1 MDDFEK
7 ELKQGFLEEAAQLL
21 SDAEQCF
28 LVLESNPAETAST
41 LDKIFRIAHNL
52 KGSSKAV
59 GFDDIGVFT
68 HRWES
73 FLLKLKNGEIPV
85 NSGVINLLLLCNDHV
100 RLMVDALK
108 SDLEART
115 DSTAQLAMIDAM
127 IAGGGAEPAQAGA
140 SEPSISKSASGDG
153 FETLEPMI
161 AGSAAAMMEETF
173 HPDSGQTFESS
184 EMSQSEVVGGFEG
197 EPPPSKEELELL
209 KLVNDSLDDLPNP
222 ALEVTREEENLVIPD
237 PEPVV
242 ASVAPVIE
250 LKRPEVQKP
259 SAPAA
264 AQDESIRVSLSRLE
278 KLINSVGE
286 LVILQTVLREQSLS
300 GGSHLLRKTIHQ
312 MGKVTKEVQDIS
324 MSLRMVPL
332 RQTFQKMQRIV
343 RDTSNMLNKRVA
355 LSTQGDETELD
366 KTVLENISDPLVH
379 LIRNACDHGIERP
392 EDRIKAGKNETGNV
406 TLNAYHQSGKLV
418 IEVKDDGGGIDGNR
432 LVQKAIEKGIL
443 KPGAILSPQE
453 AIHLIFHPGFS
464 TKAQVTEVSGRGV
477 GMDVVKTNIEAL
489 QGEVLVETE
498 LGKGT
503 TFKVILPLT
512 LAIIDGMVVKN
523 EKCRFV
529 VPLSHVHETL
539 RPVAGDIHSS
549 TGMGEMLL
557 LRGENLPLFRLSRLL
572 GQKRTE
578 ETLAK
583 EQIAMVIRY
592 SGQPFAVMV
601 DDILGQQ
608 QVVIKEVGPEIQ
620 ALRWMSG
627 SAILGDGKPAIILEM
642 NELVKP
648 EIRGVA

>member
-1 MDDFEK
+1 MDDFER
-7 ELKQGFLEEAAQLL
+7 ELKVGFLEEASQLL

-28 LVLESNPAETAST
+28 LVLESSPGDAST
-41 LDKIFRIAHNL
+41 LDRIFRIAHNL

-68 HRWES
+68 HLWES
-73 FLLKLKNGEIPV
+73 FLLKLKNGETSV
-85 NSGVINLLLLCNDHV
+85 NSEVINLLLLCNDHV
-100 RLMVDALK
+100 RVMVEALK
-108 SDLEART
+108 QDLEARV
-115 DSTAQLAMIDAM
+115 DSTELLSRLNAMISGESIAM
-127 IAGGGAEPAQAGA
+127 SFSPGPV
-140 SEPSISKSASGDG
+140 SEATSASA
-153 FETLEPMI
+153 FE
-161 AGSAAAMMEETF
+161 EEV
-173 HPDSGQTFESS
+173 HG
-184 EMSQSEVVGGFEG
+184 VFEG

-222 ALEVTREEENLVIPD
+222 ALEVTKEEENLVIPD
-237 PEPVV
+237 PGPIDAEVRSLP
-242 ASVAPVIE
+242 APVFE
-250 LKRPEVQKP
+250 LKRAESPKASG
-259 SAPAA
+259 SAST
-264 AQDESIRVSLSRLE
+264 QDESIRVSLSRLE

-286 LVILQTVLREQSLS
+286 LVILQTVLREQSMS

-343 RDTSNMLNKRVA
+343 RDTSNMLDKRVS
-355 LSTQGDETELD
+355 LSTQGDDTELD

-392 EDRIKAGKNETGNV
+392 EDRIRAGKSETGNV
-406 TLNAYHQSGKLV
+406 MLNAYHQSGKLV
-418 IEVKDDGGGIDGNR
+418 IEVKDDGGGIDGDR
-432 LVQKAIEKGIL
+432 LIKKAIEKGIL
-443 KPGAILSPQE
+443 KPDSKLSPQE

-523 EKCRFV
+523 GKFRFV

-539 RPVAGDIHSS
+539 RPTGSDIQSS

-572 GQKRTE
+572 GQKRSE
-578 ETLAK
+578 EQTK

-592 SGQPFAVMV
+592 SSQPFAVMV

-608 QVVIKEVGPEIQ
+608 QVVIKEVGPEIR

-648 EIRGVA
+648 EGRGVA

>member
-1 MDDFEK
+1 MDDFER
-7 ELKQGFLEEAAQLL
+7 ELKAGFLEEASQLL

-28 LVLESNPAETAST
+28 LVLESNPGDGPT

-73 FLLKLKNGEIPV
+73 FLLKLKNGETAV
-85 NSGVINLLLLCNDHV
+85 DSEVINLLLVCNDHV
-100 RLMVDALK
+100 RNMVEALK
-108 SDLEART
+108 QDLEART
-115 DSTAQLAMIDAM
+115 DSSELLSKLDSR
-127 IAGGGAEPAQAGA
+127 IAGQTVSANVVPEALVVPAPEAF
-140 SEPSISKSASGDG
+140 SEEAFDAALSDPPFADSLPTG
-153 FETLEPMI
+153 F
-161 AGSAAAMMEETF
+161 
-173 HPDSGQTFESS
+173 Q
-184 EMSQSEVVGGFEG
+184 GGFEG

-222 ALEVTREEENLVIPD
+222 VLEVTKEEENLVIPE
-237 PEPVV
+237 PEPIVPVV
-242 ASVAPVIE
+242 HAMPAPVLE
-250 LKRPEVQKP
+250 LKPKETRK
-259 SAPAA
+259 SNANAT
-264 AQDESIRVSLSRLE
+264 AQEESIRVSLGRLE

-343 RDTSNMLNKRVA
+343 RDTSNMLDKRVS
-355 LSTQGDETELD
+355 LNTTGDDTELD

-392 EDRIKAGKNETGNV
+392 EERVKAGKSETGNV
-406 TLNAYHQSGKLV
+406 MLNAYHQSGKLV
-418 IEVKDDGGGIDGNR
+418 IEVKDDGGGIDGDR
-432 LVQKAIEKGIL
+432 LMKKAIEKGIL
-443 KPGAILSPQE
+443 KPEAKLTHQE
-453 AIHLIFHPGFS
+453 QIHLIFHPGFS

-489 QGEVLVETE
+489 QGEVLVETQ
-498 LGKGT
+498 LGAGT
-503 TFKVILPLT
+503 TFKVVLPLT

-523 EKCRFV
+523 GSSRFV

-539 RPVAGDIHSS
+539 RPTAGDIHSS
-549 TGMGEMLL
+549 TGMGEMLM
-557 LRGENLPLFRLSRLL
+557 LRGENLPLFRLSGLL
-572 GQKRTE
+572 GQRRAA
-578 ETLAK
+578 ETVAR

-592 SGQPFAVMV
+592 SSQPFAVMV

-608 QVVIKEVGPEIQ
+608 QVVIKEVGPEIR

-648 EIRGVA
+648 EGRGVA

>member
-7 ELKQGFLEEAAQLL
+7 ELKVGFLEEASQLL

-28 LVLESNPAETAST
+28 LVLESNPGDIPT

-73 FLLKLKNGEIPV
+73 YLLKLKNGETEV
-85 NSGVINLLLLCNDHV
+85 NGAVISLLLLCNDHV
-100 RLMVDALK
+100 RMMVDALRL
-108 SDLEART
+108 DLEART
-115 DSTAQLAMIDAM
+115 DSTELLAQLDSMI
-127 IAGGGAEPAQAGA
+127 
-140 SEPSISKSASGDG
+140 S
-153 FETLEPMI
+153 
-161 AGSAAAMMEETF
+161 GSAQLESATQASVPAAE
-173 HPDSGQTFESS
+173 ESS
-184 EMSQSEVVGGFEG
+184 PAFDTIENLLSESTDADLTDEIHGGFEG

-222 ALEVTREEENLVIPD
+222 ALEVTKEEESLVIPD
-237 PEPVV
+237 PEPTNQVV
-242 ASVAPVIE
+242 QQMPAPVLE
-250 LKRPEVQKP
+250 LKRPDAPKP
-259 SAPAA
+259 VAA
-264 AQDESIRVSLSRLE
+264 VPQDESIRVSLSRLE

-286 LVILQTVLREQSLS
+286 LVILQTVLREQSMS

-343 RDTSNMLNKRVA
+343 RDTSNMLDKRVA
-355 LSTQGDETELD
+355 LSTQGDDTELD

-392 EDRIKAGKNETGNV
+392 EARVKAGKSEIGNV
-406 TLNAYHQSGKLV
+406 ILNAYHQSGKLV
-418 IEVKDDGGGIDGNR
+418 IEVKDDGGGIDGDR

-443 KPGAILSPQE
+443 KPNAKLSRE
-453 AIHLIFHPGFS
+453 DAIHLIFHPGFS

-523 EKCRFV
+523 GKSRFV

-539 RPVAGDIHSS
+539 RPTGNDIHVS

-572 GQKRTE
+572 GQKKAE
-578 ETLAK
+578 ESAAR

-592 SGQPFAVMV
+592 ASRPFAVMV

-608 QVVIKEVGPEIQ
+608 QVVIKEVGPEIRS
-620 ALRWMSG
+620 LRWMSG

-648 EIRGVA
+648 EGRGVA